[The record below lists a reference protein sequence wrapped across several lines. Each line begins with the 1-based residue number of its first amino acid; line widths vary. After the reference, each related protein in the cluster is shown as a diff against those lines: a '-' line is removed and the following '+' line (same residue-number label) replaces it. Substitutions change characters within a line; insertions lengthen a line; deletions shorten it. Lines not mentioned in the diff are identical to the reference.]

1 MTASVPRSRVRRLA
15 LRVTVSVATAALLLV
30 LLELAARALW
40 TDQYDLPNGRTP
52 VAVTA
57 RAQTTRMH
65 PPGFRMTMRAD
76 GIYRDGGA
84 VRFRTDARSAVLGH
98 APDAARELPPP
109 WLALGGSTT
118 ECALV
123 PEGRRWPDLLAGPTA
138 NFGVSGNTCGNSL
151 ANLVSLLP
159 LAPQRVLLMHAYND
173 VLAFVRQGEALD
185 LANHD
190 GGPID
195 LYATER
201 PRGWFA
207 GSRLLRFVTHVRAE
221 WSGRFYL
228 AHYQRFV
235 AQQATMPW
243 LADESFE
250 LVAAL
255 LDKVLLP
262 QRTAVLTEIARRCAE
277 AGAELVLLTQPH
289 SYAATGLAGPDL
301 RTSLCWQ
308 GQKLRFAHCAR
319 LLDAVNDHT
328 RTLGARLGVTVK
340 DVAGAFDTRAA
351 AALFYDQVHYTPEGC
366 QVVADALR

>member
-1 MTASVPRSRVRRLA
+1 MAAPAPRSRVRRLGVRLA
-15 LRVTVSVATAALLLV
+15 VSVGTAALLLV
-30 LLELAARALW
+30 LLELTARALW
-40 TDQYDLPNGRTP
+40 TDQYDLPSGRTP
-52 VAVTA
+52 VAVATQA
-57 RAQTTRMH
+57 KATRMH

-84 VRFRTDARSAVLGH
+84 VRFRTDARSRLLG
-98 APDAARELPPP
+98 DAAGASPEPAPR

-123 PEGRRWPDLLAGPTA
+123 PEGRRWPDRLPQRTA

-151 ANLVSLLP
+151 RNLVALLP

-185 LANHD
+185 LVNHD

-201 PRGWFA
+201 PQGWFA
-207 GSRLLRFVTHVRAE
+207 GSRLLRYLIHRRAE

-228 AHYQRFV
+228 AHYERFV
-235 AQQATMPW
+235 QTQASMPW
-243 LADESFE
+243 LADDRFE
-250 LVAAL
+250 QVAVL
-255 LDKVLLP
+255 LEKVLLP
-262 QRTAVLTEIARRCAE
+262 QRTAVLTEIANRCAA
-277 AGAELVLLTQPH
+277 AGVDLVLLTQPH
-289 SYAATGLAGPDL
+289 SYAAAGLAGPDL

-319 LLDAVNDHT
+319 LLDACNDHT
-328 RTLGARLGVTVK
+328 RTLGQRLGVTVV
-340 DVAGAFDTRAA
+340 DVAGAFAA
-351 AALFYDQVHYTPEGC
+351 RDQAPLFYDQVHYTPEGC
-366 QVVADALR
+366 QVVVDALR